1 MSFLVIKLIDL
12 MLQLVLCPLTLCI
25 TLCILLYYV
34 CHSNFLH
41 FCKFYIY
48 ICCKLI
54 IRNTVIT
61 IITIWDQ
68 EANICSII
76 EFSCPLDINI
86 NKKVNE
92 KLENYGPLF
101 RTLQIMYPKYKF

>member
-48 ICCKLI
+48 IAVSLLLEIKLL
-54 IRNTVIT
+54 
-61 IITIWDQ
+61 Q
-68 EANICSII
+68 LLQLPACI
-76 EFSCPLDINI
+76 E
-86 NKKVNE
+86 
-92 KLENYGPLF
+92 
-101 RTLQIMYPKYKF
+101 T